1 MILRLVSLTL
11 VAGLVSPLSLAAQTD
26 SAASTGYASSECPS
40 CTSWNEPHD
49 PLLIHGSSYYVGTDG
64 LGSIL
69 ITSSEG
75 HILIDGGLPES
86 ASRILANI
94 RALGFRIE
102 DVKLIVNSHAHYDHA
117 GGIAALQRAS
127 GATVAASPSSAEVIA
142 RGTPGPDDPQYS
154 IALPYPP
161 AHDVRMIADGDT
173 LRVGPLAI
181 VAHFTPGHT
190 PGGTSWSWRSCE
202 DGRCLDLVYA
212 DSQTPVSADGFRFT
226 GSEASAE
233 FERSYSVLNRLSC
246 DVLITPHPGAS
257 ELWKRIARR
266 DSGARDALVD
276 SSACRRYAAAARE
289 QLAKRLAKEKAESGP
304 E

>member
-1 MILRLVSLTL
+1 MILRLVSLVL
-11 VAGLVSPLSLAAQTD
+11 VAGFVSTLSLPAQTD
-26 SAASTGYASSECPS
+26 SASSTGYSSSECPS
-40 CTSWNEPHD
+40 CATWNAPHS
-49 PLLIHGSSYYVGTDG
+49 PVLVHGSSYYVGTDG

-69 ITSSEG
+69 ITSSQG

-86 ASRILANI
+86 APRILANI

-102 DVKLIVNSHAHYDHA
+102 DVKLILNSHAHYDHA

-127 GATVAASPSSAEVIA
+127 GATVAASPSSAEVIE
-142 RGTPGPDDPQYS
+142 RGTPGPDDPQYR

-161 AHDVRMIADGDT
+161 AHDVRVIADGDT

-226 GSEASAE
+226 GSAASAE

-257 ELWKRIARR
+257 EFWKRIARR
-266 DSGARDALVD
+266 DGGARDALVD

-289 QLAKRLAKEKAESGP
+289 QLAKRLAKEKAG
-304 E
+304 